1 MAAPSDF
8 LLKFNVIVFK
18 LFKKNQQNL
27 EAGNFVNTPPLVT
40 IHPVTIYFDQKVF
53 KNDRTKV
60 FFVRK
65 VLDEHEFT
73 DTYQP
78 EMI

>member
-27 EAGNFVNTPPLVT
+27 EAGNFVNTLPLVT

-60 FFVRK
+60 FFVSK
-65 VLDEHEFT
+65 VLDGHEFT
-73 DTYQP
+73 NTYQP